1 MALKDIVNV
10 SITRETAPV
19 SRTGFG
25 TLLILGAH
33 KAWNDRYRSY
43 TGPEGILS
51 DGFASSDAEYKAAQ
65 AAFAQN
71 PRPTRVAIGRRTVDS
86 VTITVSEVVEGQEYS
101 TLINGT
107 AFSYTATA
115 GNTAAVIAGALVT
128 AINAGSEPVTATD
141 NADGTYDLDA
151 DVAGAAYSLSAD
163 SRQTIGA
170 LTASDA
176 MADDLSAVKDE
187 NNSWYG
193 LVLTTRNKTEQ
204 ENAAAWVEANTKIL
218 GLASDDTDI
227 IDKSKTED
235 TASIAALLEDG
246 NYFRTF
252 LIYSGDIDD
261 FADAAWMGAQLPTDP
276 GSTTWKFKTLAGVSE
291 DKLTDTQYNN
301 AKAKN
306 CNVFTEVGG
315 KAITEEG
322 VVSGGEFIDI
332 IRGRD
337 WLEARMTEEIYSLL
351 TRRPKVP
358 YTDGG
363 IASIEAIVRQMLEL
377 AITRGFIAPAYMDEE
392 NNTVVPSYEV
402 TVPKVRNIPFND
414 RANRILD
421 DLTFRATVAGAI
433 HVVDINGTITAGQ
446 LSA

>member
-19 SRTGFG
+19 SRAGFG

-33 KAWNDRYRSY
+33 KAWNDRFRSY

-51 DGFASSDAEYKAAQ
+51 DGFTSADPEYKAAQ

-71 PRPTRVAIGRRTVDS
+71 PRPVRVAIGRRTVDT
-86 VTITVSEVVEGQEYS
+86 VIVTVSEVAEGQEYS

-107 AFSYTATA
+107 AFSYTAA
-115 GNTAAVIAGALVT
+115 SGNTAAVIAGALVT

-141 NADGTYDLDA
+141 NSDGTYTLAA
-151 DVAGAAYSLSAD
+151 DTSGTAYSLSVD
-163 SRQTIGA
+163 SRQSLGA
-170 LTASDA
+170 LTANKA
-176 MADDLSAVKDE
+176 MADDLNAVRDE
-187 NNSWYG
+187 NNNWYG
-193 LVLTTRNKTEQ
+193 LVLTTRDKTQ
-204 ENAAAWVEANTKIL
+204 QAAAAAWVEAHTKLL
-218 GLASDDTDI
+218 GLASADTDI

-235 TASIAALLEDG
+235 TGSIAATLENG

-252 LIYSGDIDD
+252 LIYSKDIDD
-261 FADAAWMGAQLPTDP
+261 FADAAWMGKELPTDP
-276 GSTTWKFKTLAGVSE
+276 GSTTWKFKTLAGVTE
-291 DKLTDTQYNN
+291 DTLTDTQYGN
-301 AKAKN
+301 AKAKK
-306 CNVFTEVGG
+306 CNVFTEVAG

-351 TRRPKVP
+351 TRKPKVP

-363 IASIEAIVRQMLEL
+363 IAAIEAIIRQMLDL
-377 AITRGFIAPAYMDEE
+377 GISRGFIAPAYVDEE
-392 NNTVVPSYEV
+392 TNSVVPSYEI
-402 TVPKVRNIPFND
+402 TTPKVRNIPFND

-433 HVVDINGTITAGQ
+433 HVVDINGTITAGE